1 MEAAHGSYCDDFPP
15 PQNPVQFSNWSGS
28 HSVSAPSTRSFGG
41 TSKPVSPSGGKN
53 NGKYPPSLYAPGA
66 GQGPAPTPGNNG
78 GGGGAPQATP
88 AVAEAGAP
96 AAARA
101 HPERGPARQAWQGSS
116 GRAKSRP
123 QAGAFGSAPT
133 DEGVVFPL

>member
-78 GGGGAPQATP
+78 GGGGAPQGNSGGGGGGGAGGGQ
-88 AVAEAGAP
+88 GAP
-96 AAARA
+96 
-101 HPERGPARQAWQGSS
+101 
-116 GRAKSRP
+116 
-123 QAGAFGSAPT
+123 
-133 DEGVVFPL
+133 